1 LPHAFIYQRSFVMRF
16 NSTTAAL
23 TILAAAIG
31 TALFSLIQPV
41 QADIK
46 AEAEA
51 EAAPVMAIEATY
63 APPQAVGTGGMA
75 LPDFRAIVRTNVDA
89 IVKIEVVQKARE
101 MSMEDGEQSDPM
113 QDFLRRFG
121 GPGMGNPRGMRQ
133 PEQQGMGSGF
143 IISSDGEIL
152 TNAHV
157 VKGADEVTV
166 RLNDQREFK
175 AKVMGLDERTDVAL
189 IKIDAKALP
198 VVQLGNSDGL
208 EVGEWVLAIGA
219 PFGLDYSATQGIVSA
234 TGRELP
240 NENFVPFIQT
250 DAAVNPG
257 NSGGPLFN
265 TQGQVIG
272 INSQIYSRSGGYMG
286 LSFAIPIKTAMG
298 VAKQLESKG
307 FVERGWLGVVIQEM
321 SPQLAKQFGMDKPK
335 GALVGDI
342 APDSPALAAGLETGD
357 VILSFDGKPVKN
369 SRDLPPIVAATPI
382 GDSAKVEV
390 LRGGKIQ
397 FLNVKVGKLKE
408 DQVAVNTPA
417 MRKDESALDLVVSD
431 LTAAQRDQ
439 LGIKQ
444 GGALVTDVKPG
455 PAAEAGVR
463 EGDVVLEVNRNKIS
477 DAQSFSALVKKQPKD
492 ESTLLLIRRDGG
504 SIFVVVEP
512 A

>member
-1 LPHAFIYQRSFVMRF
+1 MRF

-23 TILAAAIG
+23 TILAAAMG
-31 TALFSLIQPV
+31 TALFSQIRPV
-41 QADIK
+41 QAETALT

-51 EAAPVMAIEATY
+51 NPVMAVEAVYT
-63 APPQAVGTGGMA
+63 PPQALSTGGMA
-75 LPDFRAIVRTNVDA
+75 LPDFRTIVRNNTDA
-89 IVKIEVVQKARE
+89 IVKIEVVQNAHE
-101 MSMEDGEQSDPM
+101 MTAEEGQEEGGGGDPM
-113 QDFLRRFG
+113 EEFLRRFG
-121 GPGMGNPRGMRQ
+121 GQPGQGGSPHGMRQ
-133 PEQQGMGSGF
+133 PEQQGLGSGF
-143 IISSDGEIL
+143 IISSNGEIL

-175 AKVMGLDERTDVAL
+175 AKVLGLDERTDIAL
-189 IKIDAKALP
+189 IKIEVKGLP

-219 PFGLDYSATQGIVSA
+219 PFGLDYSATQGIISA

-240 NENFVPFIQT
+240 NESFVPFIQT

-298 VAKQLESKG
+298 VVKQLESKG
-307 FVERGWLGVVIQEM
+307 FVERGWLGVAIQDM
-321 SPQLAKQFGMDKPK
+321 SPALAKRFDMEKPH
-335 GALVGDI
+335 GALVGGI
-342 APDSPALAAGLETGD
+342 VPDSPALAAGLEAGD
-357 VILSFDGKPVKN
+357 VILSFDGHPIRK
-369 SRDLPPIVAATPI
+369 SSDLPAIVASTPI
-382 GDSAKVEV
+382 GNSAKVEV
-390 LRGGKIQ
+390 LRNGKSQ
-397 FLNVKVGKLKE
+397 FLTVKVGKLKE
-408 DQVAVNTPA
+408 DRVAANTPVP
-417 MRKDESALDLVVSD
+417 RKDESALDLVVAD
-431 LTAAQRDQ
+431 LSAAQRTQ

-444 GGALVTDVKPG
+444 GGALVTQVKPG

-463 EGDVVLEVNRNKIS
+463 EGDVVLEVNRAKIT
-477 DAQSFSALVKKQPKD
+477 DAQSFGALVKKQPKD
-492 ESTLLLIRRDGG
+492 ESTLLLIRREGG
-504 SIFVVVEP
+504 SIFLVVEP

>member
-1 LPHAFIYQRSFVMRF
+1 MRF

-31 TALFSLIQPV
+31 TALFSQIRPV
-41 QADIK
+41 QAESAP
-46 AEAEA
+46 AERAPMA
-51 EAAPVMAIEATY
+51 VEAAY
-63 APPQAVGTGGMA
+63 AQPAAVGTGGMA
-75 LPDFRAIVRTNVDA
+75 LPDFRTIVKSNVDA
-89 IVKIEVVQKARE
+89 VVKIEVVQNAKE
-101 MSMEDGEQSDPM
+101 MRMEEDSGEESGDPM

-121 GPGMGNPRGMRQ
+121 GPGMGGSPHGMRQ

-143 IISSDGEIL
+143 VISSDGEIL

-175 AKVMGLDERTDVAL
+175 AKVLGLDERTDVAL
-189 IKIDAKALP
+189 IKIEASGLP
-198 VVQLGNSDGL
+198 IVKLGNSDGL

-286 LSFAIPIKTAMG
+286 LSFAIPIKTAMAT
-298 VAKQLESKG
+298 AKQLESKG
-307 FVERGWLGVVIQEM
+307 FVERGWLGVGIQEM
-321 SPQLAKQFGMDKPK
+321 SPTLAKQFGMEKPK

-342 APDSPALAAGLETGD
+342 APNSPALAAGLEPGD
-357 VILSFDGKPVKN
+357 VILSFDGRPVKN
-369 SRDLPPIVAATPI
+369 SRDLPPLVASTPI
-382 GDSAKVEV
+382 GSSAKVEV
-390 LRGGKIQ
+390 LRSGKTQ
-397 FLNVKVGKLKE
+397 TLTVKVGKLQE
-408 DQVAVNTPA
+408 DRVAVMTAPPK
-417 MRKDESALDLVVSD
+417 KDESALDLIVSD
-431 LTAAQRDQ
+431 LTPAQREA
-439 LGIKQ
+439 LGVKQ
-444 GGALVTDVKPG
+444 GGALVTRVKPG
-455 PAAEAGVR
+455 AAAEAGVR
-463 EGDVVLEVNRNKIS
+463 EGDVLLEVNRKKVA
-477 DAQSFSALVKKQPKD
+477 DAQGLTAILKNSGKD
-492 ESTLLLIRRDGG
+492 DNTLLLIRRDGG

-512 A
+512 SKKG

>member
-1 LPHAFIYQRSFVMRF
+1 MRF

-23 TILAAAIG
+23 TILAAALG
-31 TALFSLIQPV
+31 TALFSQIRPV
-41 QADIK
+41 QAETPITMA
-46 AEAEA
+46 AEAM
-51 EAAPVMAIEATY
+51 PVMAVEAAYT
-63 APPQAVGTGGMA
+63 PPQALSTGGMA
-75 LPDFRAIVRTNVDA
+75 LPDFRTIVRNNTDS
-89 IVKIEVVQKARE
+89 IVKIEVVQNARE
-101 MSMEDGEQSDPM
+101 MSAEEGGEGGSGDPM
-113 QDFLRRFG
+113 EEFLRRFG
-121 GPGMGNPRGMRQ
+121 GVPRSGSPHGMRQ

-175 AKVMGLDERTDVAL
+175 AKVIGMDERTDVAL
-189 IKIDAKALP
+189 IKIETKGLP

-219 PFGLDYSATQGIVSA
+219 PFGLDYSATQGIISA

-240 NENFVPFIQT
+240 NESFVPFIQT

-307 FVERGWLGVVIQEM
+307 YVERGWLGVAIQDM
-321 SPQLAKQFGMDKPK
+321 SPALAKRFGMEKPR
-335 GALVGDI
+335 GALIGDI
-342 APDSPALAAGLETGD
+342 VPDSPALAAGLEPGD
-357 VILSFDGKPVKN
+357 VILSFDGQQVKK
-369 SRDLPPIVAATPI
+369 SSDLPAIVAGTPI
-382 GDSAKVEV
+382 GNSAKVEV
-390 LRGGKIQ
+390 LRNGKTQ
-397 FLNVKVGKLKE
+397 FMTVKVGKLKE
-408 DQVAVNTPA
+408 DRVASAAPIP
-417 MRKDESALDLVVSD
+417 RKDESALDLVVAD
-431 LTAAQRDQ
+431 LSEAQRNQ

-444 GGALVTDVKPG
+444 GGALVTQVKPG
-455 PAAEAGVR
+455 PAAQAGVR
-463 EGDVVLEVNRNKIS
+463 EGDVVLEVNRAKIN
-477 DAQSFSALVKKQPKD
+477 DAQSFGALVNKQPKD
-492 ESTLLLIRRDGG
+492 ESTLLLIRRNGG
-504 SIFVVVEP
+504 SIFLVVEP

>member
-1 LPHAFIYQRSFVMRF
+1 MRF

-23 TILAAAIG
+23 TILAAALG
-31 TALFSLIQPV
+31 TALFSQIRPV
-41 QADIK
+41 QAETAIT

-51 EAAPVMAIEATY
+51 SPVMAVEAVYT
-63 APPQAVGTGGMA
+63 PPQAVSTGGMA
-75 LPDFRAIVRTNVDA
+75 LPDFRTIVRNNTDA
-89 IVKIEVVQKARE
+89 IVKIEVVQNARE
-101 MSMEDGEQSDPM
+101 MTAEEGQQGGGDPM
-113 QDFLRRFG
+113 EEFLRRFG
-121 GPGMGNPRGMRQ
+121 GVPGAGSSPHGMRQ
-133 PEQQGMGSGF
+133 PEQQGLGSGF
-143 IISSDGEIL
+143 IISSNGEIL

-175 AKVMGLDERTDVAL
+175 AKVLGLDERTDVAL
-189 IKIDAKALP
+189 IKIDVKGLP
-198 VVQLGNSDGL
+198 VVKLGNSDGL

-219 PFGLDYSATQGIVSA
+219 PFGLDYSATQGIISA

-240 NENFVPFIQT
+240 NESFVPFIQT

-307 FVERGWLGVVIQEM
+307 YVERGWLGVAIQDM
-321 SPQLAKQFGMDKPK
+321 SPALAKRFAMDKPR
-335 GALVGDI
+335 GALIGDI
-342 APDSPALAAGLETGD
+342 VPDSPALAAGLEAGD
-357 VILSFDGKPVKN
+357 VILSFDGQPVRK
-369 SRDLPPIVAATPI
+369 SSDLPAIVAATPI
-382 GDSAKVEV
+382 GNSAKVEV
-390 LRGGKIQ
+390 LRNGKTQ
-397 FLNVKVGKLKE
+397 FLTVKVGKLKE
-408 DQVAVNTPA
+408 DRVASNTPVQ
-417 MRKDESALDLVVSD
+417 RKDESALDLVVAD
-431 LTAAQRDQ
+431 LSEAQRNQ

-444 GGALVTDVKPG
+444 GGALVTQVKPG

-463 EGDVVLEVNRNKIS
+463 EGDVVLEVNRAKIT
-477 DAQSFSALVKKQPKD
+477 DAQSFGALVNKQPKD

-504 SIFVVVEP
+504 SIFLVVEP